1 MAPTEADAMTP
12 STAGRDPFMPK
23 APKVRGRALALAV
36 LAHVLLI
43 VALALGVNWRSDEP
57 TPVAAELWAA
67 TPQAAAPR
75 AAEPPPTAP
84 PPVTAAKSTPKPP
97 EPVIAP
103 KPTAPPAPDPQIAI
117 EKAKREESKRLAA
130 EEDQQQ
136 KKLLKRER
144 EKEREKEQ
152 AERAKDEA
160 AQKQSQQAKAAT
172 AKLEQAKSD
181 KAESARLAATREAQ
195 MQRIAGLA
203 GATGAAGDTGTA
215 MKSSGPS
222 AGYGGRVAAKVRPN
236 ILFTDTL
243 DGNPGAVVQVRLAA
257 DGTIVSKRLLQSS
270 GVKAWDDAVLRAI
283 DRTETLPLDNGRAP
297 PMLELEFR
305 PRF

>member
-1 MAPTEADAMTP
+1 MTA
-12 STAGRDPFMPK
+12 STLGRDPFMPK

-57 TPVAAELWAA
+57 PPVAAELWAT

-84 PPVTAAKSTPKPP
+84 PPVAAIKPTPRPP
-97 EPVIAP
+97 EPVVAP
-103 KPTAPPAPDPQIAI
+103 KTTPPAPDPQIAI
-117 EKAKREESKRLAA
+117 AVEKAKREEAKRLAA

-136 KKLLKRER
+136 RKMLKR
-144 EKEREKEQ
+144 EREKEQ
-152 AERAKDEA
+152 AERAKEDA
-160 AQKQSQQAKAAT
+160 AEKQAQQAKAAN
-172 AKLEQAKSD
+172 AKAEQAKTD
-181 KAESARLAATREAQ
+181 KAEAARLAATREAQ

-203 GATGAAGDTGTA
+203 GATGATTDAGSA

-222 AGYGGRVAAKVRPN
+222 ASYGGRVAAKVRPN
-236 ILFTDTL
+236 ILFTDTI

-297 PMLELEFR
+297 PVLELEFR